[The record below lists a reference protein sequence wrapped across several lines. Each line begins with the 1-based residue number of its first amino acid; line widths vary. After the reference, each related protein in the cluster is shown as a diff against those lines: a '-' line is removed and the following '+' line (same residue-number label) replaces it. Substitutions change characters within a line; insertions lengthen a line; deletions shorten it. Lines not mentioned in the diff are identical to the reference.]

1 MGIKF
6 IRDGEDILATPPSH
20 EELQREKIALE
31 AENAKLKMASY
42 HYDGGQPPTGTKH
55 TKRYNSDWDKT
66 MTPET
71 TKMVWGVINEN
82 TQLQQENYM
91 LKNQLEQIRRL
102 LAE

>member
-6 IRDGEDILATPPSH
+6 IRDGEDILVTPPSH
-20 EELQREKIALE
+20 EELQREKMTLE

-66 MTPET
+66 MTPDT
-71 TKMVWGVINEN
+71 TKMVWSVINEN

>member
-1 MGIKF
+1 
-6 IRDGEDILATPPSH
+6 
-20 EELQREKIALE
+20 
-31 AENAKLKMASY
+31 MASY

-66 MTPET
+66 MTPDT
-71 TKMVWGVINEN
+71 TKMVWSVINEN

>member
-20 EELQREKIALE
+20 EELQREKNEKVYADID
-31 AENAKLKMASY
+31 Y
-42 HYDGGQPPTGTKH
+42 GDTKIKH
-55 TKRYNSDWDKT
+55 NSDWDKT

>member
-20 EELQREKIALE
+20 EELQREKMALE

-42 HYDGGQPPTGTKH
+42 HYDGGQPPTNTKH

-66 MTPET
+66 MTPDT
-71 TKMVWGVINEN
+71 TKMVWSIINEN

>member
-20 EELQREKIALE
+20 EELQREKMALE
-31 AENAKLKMASY
+31 AENAKLK
-42 HYDGGQPPTGTKH
+42 T
-55 TKRYNSDWDKT
+55 
-66 MTPET
+66 TPET
-71 TKMVWGVINEN
+71 TKMLWGVINEN

>member
-20 EELQREKIALE
+20 EELQREKMALE

-66 MTPET
+66 MTPDT
-71 TKMVWGVINEN
+71 TKMVWSVINEN

>member
-1 MGIKF
+1 MGIIFKK
-6 IRDGEDILATPPSH
+6 DETGTPPSH
-20 EELQREKIALE
+20 EELQREKNEKVYADID
-31 AENAKLKMASY
+31 Y
-42 HYDGGQPPTGTKH
+42 GDTKIKH
-55 TKRYNSDWDKT
+55 NSDWDKT

-71 TKMVWGVINEN
+71 TKMLWGVINEN